1 MIVQWYDQALEHLE
15 DLLDYIAQ
23 DNPSAAKRLH
33 AKVIEKTDLLRDFPN
48 LGRILPEVG
57 EPFSELHVKPL
68 RLIYLPE
75 EATVT
80 IVAVVREESDL
91 GSAH

>member
-33 AKVIEKTDLLRDFPN
+33 AKVIEKTDLLRDFPA
-48 LGRILPEVG
+48 LGRVPPEVG
-57 EPFSELHVKPL
+57 EPFRELHVKPL

-91 GSAH
+91 GSPR